1 MLSSPSVTPPRTP
14 RVGILPQSVWALGP
28 LVFLLE
34 AKPGRQQLSLQ
45 NDVGLSPEVR
55 LAVV

>member
-1 MLSSPSVTPPRTP
+1 MLSSPSVTLPRAP
-14 RVGILPQSVWALGP
+14 QVQILPQSVWALGR

-34 AKPGRQQLSLQ
+34 AEPGRQQLSPQ
-45 NDVGLSPEVR
+45 NDVGLSPEMC